1 MFSFF
6 LVQSQFKAYLGYSQP
21 FVILRILLFIFHTL
35 GVTHQSFETLLA
47 YILHNYNRASDELL
61 SPDLT

>member
-21 FVILRILLFIFHTL
+21 FVILRILLFVFHTL
-35 GVTHQSFETLLA
+35 GVTHHSLETLLA
-47 YILHNYNRASDELL
+47 HILHIYGSASDELL

>member
-21 FVILRILLFIFHTL
+21 FVILRILLFVFHTL
-35 GVTHQSFETLLA
+35 GVKQHSLETLLA
-47 YILHNYNRASDELL
+47 YILHIIIAHQMNYDY
-61 SPDLT
+61 PI